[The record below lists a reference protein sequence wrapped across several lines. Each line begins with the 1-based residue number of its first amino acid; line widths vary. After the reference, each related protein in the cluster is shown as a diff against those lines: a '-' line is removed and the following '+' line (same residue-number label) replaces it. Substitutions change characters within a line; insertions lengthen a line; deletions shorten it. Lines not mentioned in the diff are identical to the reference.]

1 MKKLTNTIIISS
13 LISILTLQ
21 VFGSFA
27 QSNTN
32 SSTATDLKFN
42 YLNPQKVEVL
52 NSEAEESMPIITSNG
67 QELYFIRTQ
76 VASKKSLSKSGQ
88 EIWVATKNGD
98 TWGSPQKED
107 LNINDLAN
115 NAVIGTSADGKTIYL
130 FNSIETRHKLAKG
143 LAYISKDSLGKW
155 GEIKKLT
162 IPGFEVGDGYYAFY
176 VTSDENT
183 ILVSAALD
191 TMAYEDI
198 YVSEKIDG
206 NWTPLKNL
214 GSNVNTSSIE
224 TSPFI
229 SEDKKTL
236 YFSSAGH
243 GGFGETDLFKSIR
256 TGIGWDEWS
265 KPINLGNKI
274 NSPGFDAYLVV
285 SSDEKRAYFSS
296 NRKGKY
302 SDIFYV
308 ADFGKIKLDKGK
320 LVRLSFDNVVL
331 SNETIE
337 IYNDRN
343 ELIKVIT
350 TDEDGAFEFEKIEGA
365 YFRIKEMNLTTED
378 LLVFIEEEVA
388 QNDTVSPVYNLAS
401 LQNSTDPSP
410 SKGKLVR
417 LSFDNVVLSNETIEI
432 YNDRNELIKVI
443 TTDEDGAFE
452 FEKIEGA
459 YFRIKEMNLTTEDLL
474 VFIEEEVAQND
485 TVSPVYNLASL
496 QNSTDLPIQFVFN
509 GVVMAN
515 ETVELLSPD
524 GQVIGSAMTDE
535 NGRINQ
541 SSLGTANSYRI
552 GANTITE
559 SKLSELVAQSKA
571 NSSDG
576 EAVVNFNSSD
586 EPIQFVFNGVVM
598 ANETVELLSPDG
610 QVIGSATTDE
620 NGRINQ
626 SNLGTAN
633 SYRIGANTI
642 TDSKLSELV
651 AQSKANSS
659 DGAAVVNFT
668 DEQVK
673 EYIVYF
679 DFDKSIIKTS
689 EMEKLDDLIA
699 YIKDN
704 GKIELS
710 GHTDYKGP
718 QSYNLILSDKR
729 VKAVNDYLIDKGLDK
744 SRIISKEAKGEL
756 IPIAENST
764 LAGRAKNRR
773 VEIKVTN

>member
-1 MKKLTNTIIISS
+1 MNYLLDLQFISQMKKLTNTIIISS

-365 YFRIKEMNLTTED
+365 YFRIKEMNLTRED

-401 LQNSTDPSP
+401 LQNT
-410 SKGKLVR
+410 
-417 LSFDNVVLSNETIEI
+417 
-432 YNDRNELIKVI
+432 
-443 TTDEDGAFE
+443 
-452 FEKIEGA
+452 
-459 YFRIKEMNLTTEDLL
+459 
-474 VFIEEEVAQND
+474 
-485 TVSPVYNLASL
+485 
-496 QNSTDLPIQFVFN
+496 TDLPIQFVFN
-509 GVVMAN
+509 GV
-515 ETVELLSPD
+515 
-524 GQVIGSAMTDE
+524 I
-535 NGRINQ
+535 
-541 SSLGTANSYRI
+541 
-552 GANTITE
+552 
-559 SKLSELVAQSKA
+559 
-571 NSSDG
+571 
-576 EAVVNFNSSD
+576 
-586 EPIQFVFNGVVM
+586 M

-626 SNLGTAN
+626 SNLRTAN

-642 TDSKLSELV
+642 TDLKLSELV

-659 DGAAVVNFT
+659 DGAAVFNFT

-673 EYIVYF
+673 EYNVYF
-679 DFDKSIIKTS
+679 DFDKSIIKTT

-710 GHTDYKGP
+710 GHTDYKGA

-764 LAGRAKNRR
+764 IIGRAMNRR
-773 VEIKVTN
+773 VEIRIKN

>member
-52 NSEAEESMPIITSNG
+52 NSEAEESMPIITSNE

-214 GSNVNTSSIE
+214 GSNVNTPSIE

-243 GGFGETDLFKSIR
+243 GGFGETDLFKSTR

-296 NRKGKY
+296 NREGKY

-496 QNSTDLPIQFVFN
+496 QNTTDLPIQFVFN

-559 SKLSELVAQSKA
+559 SKLSELVAQS
-571 NSSDG
+571 
-576 EAVVNFNSSD
+576 
-586 EPIQFVFNGVVM
+586 
-598 ANETVELLSPDG
+598 
-610 QVIGSATTDE
+610 
-620 NGRINQ
+620 R
-626 SNLGTAN
+626 
-633 SYRIGANTI
+633 
-642 TDSKLSELV
+642 
-651 AQSKANSS
+651 ANSS

>member
-401 LQNSTDPSP
+401 LQNSTD
-410 SKGKLVR
+410 
-417 LSFDNVVLSNETIEI
+417 
-432 YNDRNELIKVI
+432 
-443 TTDEDGAFE
+443 
-452 FEKIEGA
+452 
-459 YFRIKEMNLTTEDLL
+459 
-474 VFIEEEVAQND
+474 
-485 TVSPVYNLASL
+485 
-496 QNSTDLPIQFVFN
+496 LPIQFVFN

-524 GQVIGSAMTDE
+524 GQVIGSATTDE

-541 SSLGTANSYRI
+541 SNLGTANSYRI
-552 GANTITE
+552 GANTITD

-651 AQSKANSS
+651 AQSRANSS

>member
-1 MKKLTNTIIISS
+1 MNYLLDLQFISQMKKLTNTIIISS

-296 NRKGKY
+296 NRKGKH

-401 LQNSTDPSP
+401 LQNT
-410 SKGKLVR
+410 
-417 LSFDNVVLSNETIEI
+417 
-432 YNDRNELIKVI
+432 
-443 TTDEDGAFE
+443 
-452 FEKIEGA
+452 
-459 YFRIKEMNLTTEDLL
+459 
-474 VFIEEEVAQND
+474 
-485 TVSPVYNLASL
+485 
-496 QNSTDLPIQFVFN
+496 TDLPIQFVFN
-509 GVVMAN
+509 GV
-515 ETVELLSPD
+515 
-524 GQVIGSAMTDE
+524 I
-535 NGRINQ
+535 
-541 SSLGTANSYRI
+541 
-552 GANTITE
+552 
-559 SKLSELVAQSKA
+559 
-571 NSSDG
+571 
-576 EAVVNFNSSD
+576 
-586 EPIQFVFNGVVM
+586 M

-626 SNLGTAN
+626 SNLRTAN

-642 TDSKLSELV
+642 TDLKLSELV

-659 DGAAVVNFT
+659 DGAAVFNFT

-679 DFDKSIIKTS
+679 DFDKSIIKTT

-764 LAGRAKNRR
+764 IIGRAINRR
-773 VEIKVTN
+773 VEIRIKN

>member
-1 MKKLTNTIIISS
+1 MNYLLDLQFISQMKKLTNTIIISS

-296 NRKGKY
+296 NRKGKH

-401 LQNSTDPSP
+401 LQNT
-410 SKGKLVR
+410 
-417 LSFDNVVLSNETIEI
+417 
-432 YNDRNELIKVI
+432 
-443 TTDEDGAFE
+443 
-452 FEKIEGA
+452 
-459 YFRIKEMNLTTEDLL
+459 
-474 VFIEEEVAQND
+474 
-485 TVSPVYNLASL
+485 
-496 QNSTDLPIQFVFN
+496 TDLPIQFVFN
-509 GVVMAN
+509 GV
-515 ETVELLSPD
+515 
-524 GQVIGSAMTDE
+524 I
-535 NGRINQ
+535 
-541 SSLGTANSYRI
+541 
-552 GANTITE
+552 
-559 SKLSELVAQSKA
+559 
-571 NSSDG
+571 
-576 EAVVNFNSSD
+576 
-586 EPIQFVFNGVVM
+586 M

-626 SNLGTAN
+626 SNLRTAN

-642 TDSKLSELV
+642 TDLKLSELV

-659 DGAAVVNFT
+659 DGAAVFNFT

-679 DFDKSIIKTS
+679 DFDKSIIKTT

-710 GHTDYKGP
+710 GHTDYKGA

-764 LAGRAKNRR
+764 IIGRAINRR
-773 VEIKVTN
+773 VEIRIKN